1 MAVIAPTK
9 KLLVS
14 LDNGQALYI
23 YNTDLQA
30 DLPSAIVLSSQP
42 IVRTQSDG
50 TEVYKFNHPTSG
62 WFGSIKV
69 SDEARCDNILQL
81 PNEDIV
87 IKVTPFTTYG
97 VKDLTKATKFVGGAK

>member
-1 MAVIAPTK
+1 MAVIAPTTK
-9 KLLVS
+9 KLLVT

-50 TEVYKFNHPTSG
+50 TEVYKFNHPASG
-62 WFGSIKV
+62 WFGSIKL
-69 SDEARCDNILQL
+69 DDTARCENIMQL
-81 PNEDIV
+81 PSEDIV
-87 IKVTPFTTYG
+87 IKVSPIKSYDL
-97 VKDLTKATKFVGGAK
+97 KDLTKATKFGGVK